1 MNGDNLEGQI
11 SFLGLLEGYTDTLE
25 EVRKPA
31 PPKRVKPVLPKA
43 PEQFKLEFIDLD
55 AEAEAEHLEVEA
67 PANAETPA
75 KAATSVVTETPVVE
89 QKLAEAQQPSGEK
102 KQKALAE
109 SQESATAQ
117 QPVVEMPLAKDKAP
131 VASKAV
137 LWPECKKCWCQD
149 CKHNSRGEGVP
160 REMCGAM
167 IACPA
172 CDLCVSEDKATIC
185 EIGNATEGCKLR
197 AIEDGLVEVEE
208 ETIG

>member
-25 EVRKPA
+25 EVKKPA

-67 PANAETPA
+67 PAVS
-75 KAATSVVTETPVVE
+75 K
-89 QKLAEAQQPSGEK
+89 
-102 KQKALAE
+102 
-109 SQESATAQ
+109 TA
-117 QPVVEMPLAKDKAP
+117 
-131 VASKAV
+131 
-137 LWPECKKCWCQD
+137 LWPECKKCWCHD

-172 CDLCVSEDKATIC
+172 CDLCVNEDKATIC

>member
-89 QKLAEAQQPSGEK
+89 QKLA
-102 KQKALAE
+102 
-109 SQESATAQ
+109 TVQ
-117 QPVVEMPLAKDKAP
+117 QPVAEKPLVKDKAP
-131 VASKAV
+131 AVSKTA
-137 LWPECKKCWCQD
+137 LWPECKKCWCHD

-167 IACPA
+167 IACPS
-172 CDLCVSEDKATIC
+172 CDLCVNEDKATIC